1 MSSDD
6 GSPESKGG
14 MLSSL
19 RWVIGGK
26 THKASEPEGEGAPT
40 ELADVASV
48 AEDNSGAD
56 DPGKMIL
63 GDALPEA
70 PISGPVSGPVSG
82 GADAAADDALV
93 LGPSMQSPLQPG
105 EADEESTGDVPAGD
119 DPDETADETADD
131 TGYNETGVTYGDGG
145 EDHGAGETT
154 AEEDT
159 AYGAEEDG
167 TEEGGVDEDGADE
180 DGADEDGADEDGADD
195 DGADEDGA
203 DEDGVDEGGVD
214 EGGAAEAAE
223 AEIPGADDIGD
234 TGEDAL
240 EQVGEVFAFNEDEI
254 EDDTGFEA
262 ENDTGADTG
271 TDTEDDTGD
280 MAAILGA
287 DEPDDGDQAGAGD
300 IVDVVLEED
309 DDGLI
314 RASSEALAGLSLAT
328 GGRGDMA
335 ADDAGQD
342 DAGQDDAGDEPEFA
356 HGADARELEET
367 IRRVVREELAGEMG
381 QRLTRNI
388 QRMIN
393 EQIAEEM
400 RRRG

>member
-6 GSPESKGG
+6 GSPKSKGG

-26 THKASEPEGEGAPT
+26 TRKASEPEGEGAPT

-180 DGADEDGADEDGADD
+180 DG
-195 DGADEDGA
+195 
-203 DEDGVDEGGVD
+203 VDEGGVD

-342 DAGQDDAGDEPEFA
+342 DAGDEPEFA

>member
-105 EADEESTGDVPAGD
+105 EADEESAGDVPAGD

-167 TEEGGVDEDGADE
+167 TEEGGV
-180 DGADEDGADEDGADD
+180 
-195 DGADEDGA
+195 DEDGA

-342 DAGQDDAGDEPEFA
+342 DAGDEPEFA

>member
-1 MSSDD
+1 
-6 GSPESKGG
+6 
-14 MLSSL
+14 
-19 RWVIGGK
+19 
-26 THKASEPEGEGAPT
+26 
-40 ELADVASV
+40 
-48 AEDNSGAD
+48 
-56 DPGKMIL
+56 
-63 GDALPEA
+63 
-70 PISGPVSGPVSG
+70 
-82 GADAAADDALV
+82 
-93 LGPSMQSPLQPG
+93 
-105 EADEESTGDVPAGD
+105 
-119 DPDETADETADD
+119 
-131 TGYNETGVTYGDGG
+131 
-145 EDHGAGETT
+145 
-154 AEEDT
+154 
-159 AYGAEEDG
+159 
-167 TEEGGVDEDGADE
+167 
-180 DGADEDGADEDGADD
+180 
-195 DGADEDGA
+195 
-203 DEDGVDEGGVD
+203 
-214 EGGAAEAAE
+214 
-223 AEIPGADDIGD
+223 
-234 TGEDAL
+234 
-240 EQVGEVFAFNEDEI
+240 
-254 EDDTGFEA
+254 
-262 ENDTGADTG
+262 
-271 TDTEDDTGD
+271 

-342 DAGQDDAGDEPEFA
+342 DAGQDDAGQDDAGDEPEFA